1 MRINF
6 EKVKYKNIL
15 STGNVFTTIELNQV
29 PSTLIAGSNGSGKS
43 TLLDAIVFGLYGR
56 PFRNINK
63 AQLVNSI
70 NNKELVVELYFSAGG
85 DKYKIVRGI
94 KPNVFEIW
102 KNGAMINQ
110 DASVR
115 DYQEFLE
122 TNILGINF
130 KAFNQIVV
138 LGSATYIPFME
149 LRAYQRREIIE
160 DLLDIGVFTV
170 MGTLAKDR
178 MSGTK
183 TEINDNKYE
192 IEITENNIQSAEE
205 NNEEIRKL
213 KTVEVDKIKGKM
225 TEHIDLIED
234 KNKIIDAQDEII
246 KTLYDD
252 ISDKPDE
259 KEKFQ
264 KATEKRAELERNR
277 IAFDKELSFYEH
289 NDDCPTCKQGIAHD
303 FKQEQILDKNQQKAQ
318 IEKGLEAT
326 SIVIRKHQERL
337 NSISKIEDS
346 IQEVNFKI
354 SEHRAELNSIS
365 KIEDSI
371 QEVNFKISEHRAE
384 IKMAK
389 NALIQYKKD
398 LDNAQKE
405 VDEVDTTKLDNLQKK
420 LEKQIEIRT
429 KLLDE
434 HEVLNI
440 VQTILRDGGIKA
452 RIIAQY
458 IPVINKLINKYLAA
472 FDLFVDFHLDEEFNE
487 VIRSRFR
494 DKFTYASFSEGEK
507 LRITLSIMLAWRS
520 VAKLRSS
527 VSTNLLILDETLD
540 GALDGV
546 GIESLI
552 ETLHGLNSD
561 DNIFVISHRGDQFAE
576 KFENNLKFEK
586 IKNFSELAA

>member
-122 TNILGINF
+122 SNILGINF

-213 KTVEVDKIKGKM
+213 KTVEVDKIKGRM

-252 ISDKPDE
+252 ISDKPEE

-277 IAFDKELSFYEH
+277 VAFDKELSFYEH

-303 FKQEQILDKNQQKAQ
+303 FKQEQIMDKNQQKAH
-318 IEKGLEAT
+318 IEKGLVD
-326 SIVIRKHQERL
+326 IDKIIKKHQERL
-337 NSISKIEDS
+337 S
-346 IQEVNFKI
+346 
-354 SEHRAELNSIS
+354 SIS

-389 NALIQYKKD
+389 NALMQYKKD

-405 VDEVDTTKLDNLQKK
+405 VDEVDTTKLDKLQKK

>member
-15 STGNVFTTIELNQV
+15 STGNNFTTIELNQV

-63 AQLVNSI
+63 QQLVNSI
-70 NNKELVVELYFSAGG
+70 NNKELIVELYFNAGG
-85 DKYKIVRGI
+85 DKYMIRRGI
-94 KPNVFEIW
+94 KPNIFEIW

-122 TNILGINF
+122 SNILGINF

-160 DLLDIGVFTV
+160 DLLDIGVFSV

-178 MSGTK
+178 MSSIK
-183 TEINDNKYE
+183 TEINDNKYD
-192 IEITENNIQSAEE
+192 IEIIENNIQSAEE

-213 KTVEVDKIKGKM
+213 KTVEVDKIKEKM
-225 TEHIDLIED
+225 SGHIDDIEE
-234 KNKIIDAQDEII
+234 KNGRIDTQDEIL
-246 KTLYDD
+246 KVLYDD

-259 KEKFQ
+259 KQKFAD
-264 KATEKRAELERNR
+264 ATEKRAELERNR
-277 IAFDKELSFYEH
+277 VAFDKELSFYEH

-303 FKQEQILDKNQQKAQ
+303 FKQEQIMDKNQQKAR
-318 IEKGLEAT
+318 IEKGLVDIAT
-326 SIVIRKHQERL
+326 TIKKHQDRL
-337 NSISKIEDS
+337 GSISKIEDQ
-346 IQEVNFKI
+346 IQEINFKI
-354 SEHRAELNSIS
+354 SEI
-365 KIEDSI
+365 
-371 QEVNFKISEHRAE
+371 RAE
-384 IKMAK
+384 IKMSK
-389 NALIQYKKD
+389 NALVTYKKD

-405 VDEVDTTKLDNLQKK
+405 VDEVDTSKLDKLQKK
-420 LEKQIEIRT
+420 LEKQVEVRT
-429 KLLDE
+429 TLLDE

-452 RIIAQY
+452 KIISQY

-472 FDLFVDFHLDEEFNE
+472 FDLFVDFQLDEEFNE

-586 IKNFSELAA
+586 IKNFSELAT

>member
-6 EKVKYKNIL
+6 ESVKYKNIL
-15 STGNVFTTIELNQV
+15 STGNVFTTVELNLV

-70 NNKELVVELYFSAGG
+70 NNKELVVELYFSAAG
-85 DKYKIVRGI
+85 DKYMIRRGI
-94 KPNVFEIW
+94 KPNIFEIW
-102 KNGAMINQ
+102 KNGAMINK

-115 DYQEFLE
+115 DYQSYLE
-122 TNILGINF
+122 DSILGINF

-160 DLLDIGVFTV
+160 DLLDIQVFSV
-170 MGTLAKDR
+170 MGTLAKER
-178 MSGTK
+178 MSSIK
-183 TEINDNKYE
+183 TDINENKYD
-192 IEITENNIQSAEE
+192 IEIVDSKISSQEE
-205 NNEEIRKL
+205 SDQAIRQL
-213 KTVEVDKIKGKM
+213 KSIEVDKIKDKM
-225 TEHIDLIED
+225 KEHIDAVEK
-234 KNKIIDAQDEII
+234 KNEIIDAQDAIM
-246 KTLYDD
+246 KVLYDD
-252 ISDKPDE
+252 ISDKPEE
-259 KEKFQ
+259 KKKFQ
-264 KATEKRAELERNR
+264 EVTDKRAELERNR
-277 IAFDKELSFYEH
+277 IAFEKELSFYEH
-289 NDDCPTCKQGIAHD
+289 NDDCPTCKQGIAHN
-303 FKQEQILDKNQQKAQ
+303 FKELQILEKNQKKAE
-318 IEKGLEAT
+318 IESGLVSIASSIEAHT
-326 SIVIRKHQERL
+326 KRL
-337 NSISKIEDS
+337 NSISKIEEQ
-346 IQEVNFKI
+346 IQSVNFKI
-354 SEHRAELNSIS
+354 SEI
-365 KIEDSI
+365 
-371 QEVNFKISEHRAE
+371 RAE
-384 IKMAK
+384 IKMSK
-389 NALIQYKKD
+389 NALLSYKKD
-398 LDNAQKE
+398 LDAAKKE
-405 VDEVDTTKLDNLQKK
+405 VEEVDTSKLENLQKRVTD
-420 LEKQIEIRT
+420 LTAMRT

-440 VQTILRDGGIKA
+440 VQLILRDGGIKA
-452 RIIAQY
+452 KIISQY

-472 FDLFVDFHLDEEFNE
+472 FDLFVDFQLDENFDE

-552 ETLHGLNSD
+552 ETLHGLNND

-586 IKNFSELAA
+586 IKNFSELVK

>member
-303 FKQEQILDKNQQKAQ
+303 FKQEQILDKNQQKAH

-326 SIVIRKHQERL
+326 SIVIRKHQER
-337 NSISKIEDS
+337 
-346 IQEVNFKI
+346 
-354 SEHRAELNSIS
+354 LNSIS

>member
-6 EKVKYKNIL
+6 QKVKYKNIL
-15 STGNVFTTIELNQV
+15 STGNNFTTIELNAV

-43 TLLDAIVFGLYGR
+43 TLLDAIVFALYGK
-56 PFRNINK
+56 PFRNITK

-70 NNKELVVELYFSAGG
+70 NNKELVVEIYFAAGG
-85 DKYKIVRGI
+85 NNYMIRRGI
-94 KPNVFEIW
+94 KPNIFEIY
-102 KNGAMINQ
+102 KDGGLINQ

-122 TNILGINF
+122 SNILGINF

-160 DLLDIGVFTV
+160 DLLDIGVFSV

-178 MSGTK
+178 MSNVK
-183 TEINDNKYE
+183 TEINDNKYDIDLVQSK
-192 IEITENNIQSAEE
+192 IESAEE

-213 KTVEVDKIKGKM
+213 KSIEVDKIKEKM
-225 TEHIDLIED
+225 NEHINLIEE
-234 KNKIIDAQDEII
+234 KNATIDTQDEII
-246 KTLYDD
+246 KVLYDD
-252 ISDKPDE
+252 ISDKQSE

-264 KATEKRAELERNR
+264 KATDKRAELERNR
-277 IAFDKELSFYEH
+277 IAFEKELSFYEH

-303 FKQEQILDKNQQKAQ
+303 FKQEQIMDKNQQKAG
-318 IEKGLEAT
+318 IEKGLVDIAST
-326 SIVIRKHQERL
+326 IKQHQDRL
-337 NSISKIEDS
+337 SAISKIEDE
-346 IQEVNFKI
+346 IQTINFKI
-354 SEHRAELNSIS
+354 SEI
-365 KIEDSI
+365 
-371 QEVNFKISEHRAE
+371 RAE
-384 IKMAK
+384 IKMSK
-389 NALIQYKKD
+389 NALITYKKD
-398 LDNAQKE
+398 LDNTQKE
-405 VDEVDTTKLDNLQKK
+405 IDEVDTSRLDELQKQLDK
-420 LEKQIEIRT
+420 KIVLRT

-434 HEVLNI
+434 HEVLNV

-452 RIIAQY
+452 KIISQY

-472 FDLFVDFHLDEEFNE
+472 FDLFVDFQLDEEFNE

-520 VAKLRSS
+520 VAKLRNS

-576 KFENNLKFEK
+576 KFENNLRFEK

>member
-15 STGNVFTTIELNQV
+15 STGNVFTTVDLNLV

-70 NNKELVVELYFSAGG
+70 NNKELIVELYFSAGG
-85 DKYKIVRGI
+85 DKYKINRGI
-94 KPNVFEIW
+94 KPNLFEIW
-102 KNGAMINQ
+102 KNGAMINK
-110 DASVR
+110 DASIR
-115 DYQEFLE
+115 DYQGFLE
-122 TNILGINF
+122 ESILGINF

-160 DLLDIGVFTV
+160 DLLDIQVFSV
-170 MGTLAKDR
+170 MGTLAKER
-178 MSGTK
+178 MSSIK
-183 TEINDNKYE
+183 TDINDNKYN
-192 IEITENNIQSAEE
+192 IEIVDSKIVSQEDSDAA
-205 NNEEIRKL
+205 IRNL
-213 KTVEVDKIKGKM
+213 KSIEVDKIKDKM
-225 TEHIDLIED
+225 SGHIDSIEI
-234 KNKIIDAQDEII
+234 KNTTIDAQDEIM
-246 KTLYDD
+246 KVLYDD

-259 KEKFQ
+259 KAKYTTAQEQ
-264 KATEKRAELERNR
+264 RAELERNR
-277 IAFDKELSFYEH
+277 KAFEKELSFYEH

-303 FKQEQILDKNQQKAQ
+303 FKESQILEKNQKKDE
-318 IEKGLEAT
+318 IENGLVSLTET
-326 SIVIRKHQERL
+326 IETHTKRL
-337 NSISKIEDS
+337 NSISKIEEQ
-346 IQEVNFKI
+346 IQSVNFKI
-354 SEHRAELNSIS
+354 SET
-365 KIEDSI
+365 
-371 QEVNFKISEHRAE
+371 RAE

-389 NALIQYKKD
+389 NALMSYKKD
-398 LDNAQKE
+398 LENAKKE
-405 VDEVDTTKLDNLQKK
+405 VEEVDTSKLIALQKAIDNLTTV
-420 LEKQIEIRT
+420 RT

-440 VQTILRDGGIKA
+440 VQLILRDGGIKA
-452 RIIAQY
+452 KIISQY

-472 FDLFVDFHLDEEFNE
+472 FDLFVDFQLDENFDE

-552 ETLHGLNSD
+552 ETLHGLNND

-586 IKNFSELAA
+586 IKNFSELVQ

>member
-6 EKVKYKNIL
+6 QKVKYKNIL
-15 STGNVFTTIELNQV
+15 STGNNFTTIELNAV

-43 TLLDAIVFGLYGR
+43 TLLDAIVFALYGK
-56 PFRNINK
+56 PFRNITK

-70 NNKELVVELYFSAGG
+70 NNKELVVEIYFAAGG
-85 DKYKIVRGI
+85 NNYMIRRGI
-94 KPNVFEIW
+94 KPNIFEIY
-102 KNGAMINQ
+102 KDGGLINQ

-122 TNILGINF
+122 SNILGINF

-160 DLLDIGVFTV
+160 DLLDIGVFSV

-178 MSGTK
+178 MSDVK
-183 TEINDNKYE
+183 TEINDNKYDIDLVQSK
-192 IEITENNIQSAEE
+192 IESVEE

-213 KTVEVDKIKGKM
+213 KSIEVDKIKEKM
-225 TEHIDLIED
+225 NEHINLIEE
-234 KNKIIDAQDEII
+234 KNATIDTQDEII
-246 KTLYDD
+246 KVLYDD
-252 ISDKPDE
+252 ISDKQSE

-264 KATEKRAELERNR
+264 RATDKRAELERNR
-277 IAFDKELSFYEH
+277 IAFEKELSFYEH
-289 NDDCPTCKQGIAHD
+289 NDDCPTCKQGIPHN
-303 FKQEQILDKNQQKAQ
+303 FKQEQILDKNQQKAG
-318 IEKGLEAT
+318 IEKGLVDIAST
-326 SIVIRKHQERL
+326 IKRHQDRL
-337 NSISKIEDS
+337 SAISKIEDE
-346 IQEVNFKI
+346 IQTINFKI
-354 SEHRAELNSIS
+354 SEI
-365 KIEDSI
+365 
-371 QEVNFKISEHRAE
+371 RAE
-384 IKMAK
+384 IKMSK
-389 NALIQYKKD
+389 NALITYKKD
-398 LDNAQKE
+398 LDNTQKE
-405 VDEVDTTKLDNLQKK
+405 IDEVDTSRLDELQKQLDK
-420 LEKQIEIRT
+420 KISLRT

-434 HEVLNI
+434 HEVLNV

-452 RIIAQY
+452 KIISQY

-472 FDLFVDFHLDEEFNE
+472 FDLFVDFQLDEEFNE

-520 VAKLRSS
+520 VAKLRNS

-576 KFENNLKFEK
+576 KFENNLRFEK

>member
-15 STGNVFTTIELNQV
+15 STGNVFTTVELNIV

-70 NNKELVVELYFSAGG
+70 NNKDLIVELYFSAGG
-85 DKYKIVRGI
+85 DKYKILRGI
-94 KPNVFEIW
+94 KPNLFEIW
-102 KNGAMINQ
+102 KNGAMINK
-110 DASVR
+110 DASIR
-115 DYQEFLE
+115 DYQGFLE
-122 TNILGINF
+122 DDILGINF

-160 DLLDIGVFTV
+160 DLLDIQVFSV
-170 MGTLAKDR
+170 MGTLAKER
-178 MSGTK
+178 MSSLK
-183 TEINDNKYE
+183 TDINENKYD
-192 IEITENNIQSAEE
+192 IEMVESKIVSQEE
-205 NNEEIRKL
+205 SDEAIRNL
-213 KTVEVDKIKGKM
+213 KSIEVDKIKEKM
-225 TEHIDLIED
+225 GGHIDEIET
-234 KNKIIDAQDEII
+234 KNGTIDVQDDII
-246 KTLYDD
+246 KVLYDD
-252 ISDKPDE
+252 ISDKPEE
-259 KEKFQ
+259 KKKFSD
-264 KATEKRAELERNR
+264 ATEKRADLERSR
-277 IAFDKELSFYEH
+277 VAFEKELSFYEH

-303 FKQEQILDKNQQKAQ
+303 FKQEQIIDKNQQKAG
-318 IEKGLEAT
+318 IEKGLVEIADVLT
-326 SIVIRKHQERL
+326 KHQTRL
-337 NSISKIEDS
+337 GSISKIEEQ
-346 IQEVNFKI
+346 IQSVNFKI
-354 SEHRAELNSIS
+354 SEI
-365 KIEDSI
+365 
-371 QEVNFKISEHRAE
+371 RAE
-384 IKMAK
+384 IKMSK
-389 NALIQYKKD
+389 NALMSYKKE

-405 VDEVDTTKLDNLQKK
+405 VAEIDTSKLENLQNKIDT
-420 LEKQIEIRT
+420 LTTNRSE
-429 KLLDE
+429 LLDE

-440 VQTILRDGGIKA
+440 VQLILRDGGIKA
-452 RIIAQY
+452 KIISQY

-472 FDLFVDFHLDEEFNE
+472 FDLFVDFQLDEEFNE

-552 ETLHGLNSD
+552 ETLHGLNND

-586 IKNFSELAA
+586 IKNFSELVQ

>member
-15 STGNVFTTIELNQV
+15 STGNVYTTIELNQV

-70 NNKELVVELYFSAGG
+70 NNKELVVELYFNAGG

-102 KNGAMINQ
+102 KNGSMINK

-115 DYQEFLE
+115 DYQAFLE
-122 TNILGINF
+122 ESILGINF

-160 DLLDIGVFTV
+160 DLLDIQVFSV

-178 MSGTK
+178 MSSIK
-183 TEINDNKYE
+183 TEITDNKYD
-192 IEITENNIQSAEE
+192 IEIIENNIQSAEE

-213 KTVEVDKIKGKM
+213 KTVEVDKIKEKM
-225 TEHIDLIED
+225 SGHIDDIEE
-234 KNKIIDAQDEII
+234 KNSTIDTQDEIM
-246 KTLYDD
+246 KVLYDD

-259 KEKFQ
+259 KQKFAD
-264 KATEKRAELERNR
+264 ATEKRAELERSR
-277 IAFDKELSFYEH
+277 VAFEKELSFYEH
-289 NDDCPTCKQGIAHD
+289 NDDCPTCKQGIAHE
-303 FKQEQILDKNQQKAQ
+303 FKQEQIIDKNQQKAG
-318 IEKGLEAT
+318 IEKGLVDIAT
-326 SIVIRKHQERL
+326 TIKKHQDRL
-337 NSISKIEDS
+337 GSISKIEEQ
-346 IQEVNFKI
+346 IQAVNFKI
-354 SEHRAELNSIS
+354 SEI
-365 KIEDSI
+365 
-371 QEVNFKISEHRAE
+371 RAE
-384 IKMAK
+384 IKMSK
-389 NALIQYKKD
+389 NALMSYKKE

-405 VDEVDTTKLDNLQKK
+405 VAEIDTSKLENLQKK
-420 LEKQIEIRT
+420 LDKQIEIRT

-452 RIIAQY
+452 KIISQY

-472 FDLFVDFHLDEEFNE
+472 FDLFVDFQLDEEFNE

-552 ETLHGLNSD
+552 ETLHGLNND

-586 IKNFSELAA
+586 IKNFSELVQ

>member
-15 STGNVFTTIELNQV
+15 STGNTFTTVDLNLV

-70 NNKELVVELYFSAGG
+70 NNKELIVELYFKAAS
-85 DKYKIVRGI
+85 DKYMIRRGI
-94 KPNVFEIW
+94 KPNIFEIW
-102 KNGAMINQ
+102 KNGAMINK
-110 DASVR
+110 DASIR
-115 DYQEFLE
+115 DYQGFLE
-122 TNILGINF
+122 DSILGINF

-160 DLLDIGVFTV
+160 DLLDIQVFSV
-170 MGTLAKDR
+170 MGTLAKER
-178 MSGTK
+178 MSAIK
-183 TEINDNKYE
+183 TDINDNKYN
-192 IEITENNIQSAEE
+192 IEIIDSKIESQEE
-205 NNEEIRKL
+205 SDEAIRNL
-213 KTVEVDKIKGKM
+213 KSIEVDKIKDKM
-225 TEHIDLIED
+225 SGHIDEIET
-234 KNKIIDAQDEII
+234 KNTTIDTQDDVI
-246 KTLYDD
+246 KTLYED

-259 KEKFQ
+259 KAKY
-264 KATEKRAELERNR
+264 TEASEQRAELERNR
-277 IAFDKELSFYEH
+277 KAFEKELSFYEH
-289 NDDCPTCKQGIAHD
+289 NDDCPTCKQGIDHD
-303 FKQEQILDKNQQKAQ
+303 FKQEQIIDKNQRKAA
-318 IEKGLEAT
+318 IEAGLVTVASDIET
-326 SIVIRKHQERL
+326 HTKRL
-337 NSISKIEDS
+337 NSISKIEEQ
-346 IQEVNFKI
+346 IQSVNFKI
-354 SEHRAELNSIS
+354 SET
-365 KIEDSI
+365 
-371 QEVNFKISEHRAE
+371 RAE

-389 NALIQYKKD
+389 NALLSYKKD
-398 LDNAQKE
+398 LDTAKKE
-405 VDEVDTTKLDNLQKK
+405 VDEVDTSKLIALQKAVINLQDV
-420 LEKQIEIRT
+420 RS

-440 VQTILRDGGIKA
+440 VQLILRDGGIKA
-452 RIIAQY
+452 KIISQY

-472 FDLFVDFHLDEEFNE
+472 FDLFVDFQLDENFDE

-552 ETLHGLNSD
+552 ETLHGLNND

-586 IKNFSELAA
+586 IKNFSELVQ

>member
-15 STGNVFTTIELNQV
+15 STGNVFTTVELNTV

-70 NNKELVVELYFSAGG
+70 NNKELIVELYFTAGG
-85 DKYKIVRGI
+85 DKYKILRGI
-94 KPNVFEIW
+94 KPNLFEIW
-102 KNGAMINQ
+102 KNGAMINK
-110 DASVR
+110 DASIR
-115 DYQEFLE
+115 DYQGFLE
-122 TNILGINF
+122 DDILGINF

-149 LRAYQRREIIE
+149 LRAYPRREIIE
-160 DLLDIGVFTV
+160 DLLDIQVFSV
-170 MGTLAKDR
+170 MGTLAKER
-178 MSGTK
+178 MSSIK
-183 TEINDNKYE
+183 TDITDNKYD
-192 IEITENNIQSAEE
+192 IEMVESKISSQQENDEA
-205 NNEEIRKL
+205 IRNL
-213 KTVEVDKIKGKM
+213 KTIEVDKIKEKM
-225 TEHIDLIED
+225 SGHIDDIEN
-234 KNKIIDAQDEII
+234 KNTTIDSQDEII
-246 KTLYDD
+246 KVLYDD

-259 KEKFQ
+259 KQKFAD
-264 KATEKRAELERNR
+264 ATEKRADLERSR
-277 IAFDKELSFYEH
+277 VAFEKELSFYEH

-303 FKQEQILDKNQQKAQ
+303 FKQEQIIDKNQQKAG
-318 IEKGLEAT
+318 IEKGLVDIADVLT
-326 SIVIRKHQERL
+326 KHQTRL
-337 NSISKIEDS
+337 GSISKIEEQ
-346 IQEVNFKI
+346 IQSVNFKI
-354 SEHRAELNSIS
+354 SEI
-365 KIEDSI
+365 
-371 QEVNFKISEHRAE
+371 RAE
-384 IKMAK
+384 IKMSK
-389 NALIQYKKD
+389 NALMSYKKE

-405 VDEVDTTKLDNLQKK
+405 VSEIDTSKLENLQKK
-420 LEKQIEIRT
+420 IDKLTVSRT
-429 KLLDE
+429 ELLDE

-440 VQTILRDGGIKA
+440 VQMILRDGGIKA
-452 RIIAQY
+452 KIISQY

-472 FDLFVDFHLDEEFNE
+472 FDLFVDFQLDEEFNE

-552 ETLHGLNSD
+552 ETLHGLNND

-586 IKNFSELAA
+586 IKNFSELVQ

>member
-15 STGNVFTTIELNQV
+15 STGNVFTTVDLNLV

-56 PFRNINK
+56 AFRDITK
-63 AQLVNSI
+63 IQLVNSI
-70 NNKELVVELYFSAGG
+70 NNKELIVELYFTAGG
-85 DKYKIVRGI
+85 DKYKILRGI
-94 KPNVFEIW
+94 KPNLFEIW
-102 KNGAMINQ
+102 KNGVMINK
-110 DASVR
+110 DASIR
-115 DYQEFLE
+115 DYQGFLE
-122 TNILGINF
+122 DDILGINF

-160 DLLDIGVFTV
+160 DLLDIQVFSV
-170 MGTLAKDR
+170 MGTLAKER
-178 MSGTK
+178 MTSIK
-183 TEINDNKYE
+183 TDITDNKYD
-192 IEITENNIQSAEE
+192 IEMVESKIVSQQESDQA
-205 NNEEIRKL
+205 IRNL
-213 KTVEVDKIKGKM
+213 KSIEVDKIKEKM
-225 TEHIDLIED
+225 SSHIDEIET
-234 KNKIIDAQDEII
+234 KNSIIDAQDEVI
-246 KTLYDD
+246 KVLYDD
-252 ISDKPDE
+252 ISDKPEE
-259 KEKFQ
+259 KKKFQ
-264 KATEKRAELERNR
+264 EATEKRAELERNR
-277 IAFDKELSFYEH
+277 VAFEKELSFYEH

-303 FKQEQILDKNQQKAQ
+303 FKQEQIIDKNQQKAM
-318 IEKGLEAT
+318 IEKGLVDIADVLT
-326 SIVIRKHQERL
+326 KHQTRL
-337 NSISKIEDS
+337 GSISKIEEQ
-346 IQEVNFKI
+346 IQSVNFKI
-354 SEHRAELNSIS
+354 SEI
-365 KIEDSI
+365 
-371 QEVNFKISEHRAE
+371 RAE
-384 IKMAK
+384 IKMSK
-389 NALIQYKKD
+389 NALMSYKKE

-405 VDEVDTTKLDNLQKK
+405 VAEIDTSKLENLQNRIDT
-420 LEKQIEIRT
+420 LTTTRT
-429 KLLDE
+429 ELLDE

-440 VQTILRDGGIKA
+440 VQMILRDGGIKA
-452 RIIAQY
+452 KIISQY

-472 FDLFVDFHLDEEFNE
+472 FDLFVDFQLDEEFNE

-552 ETLHGLNSD
+552 ETLHGLNND

-586 IKNFSELAA
+586 IKNFSELVQ

>member
-15 STGNVFTTIELNQV
+15 STGNVFTTVELNIV

-70 NNKELVVELYFSAGG
+70 NNKELIVELYFSAGG
-85 DKYKIVRGI
+85 DKYKILRGI
-94 KPNVFEIW
+94 KPNLFEIW
-102 KNGAMINQ
+102 KNGAMINK
-110 DASVR
+110 DASIR
-115 DYQEFLE
+115 DYQGFLE
-122 TNILGINF
+122 DDILGINF

-160 DLLDIGVFTV
+160 DLLDIQVFSV
-170 MGTLAKDR
+170 MGTLAKER
-178 MSGTK
+178 MSGIK
-183 TEINDNKYE
+183 TDINENKYD
-192 IEITENNIQSAEE
+192 IEMVESKIVSQEDSDAA
-205 NNEEIRKL
+205 IRNL
-213 KTVEVDKIKGKM
+213 KSIEVDKIKDKM
-225 TEHIDLIED
+225 TGHIDEIET
-234 KNKIIDAQDEII
+234 KNTTIDSQDEAI
-246 KTLYDD
+246 KVLYDD
-252 ISDKPDE
+252 IADKPEE
-259 KEKFQ
+259 KKKFQ
-264 KATEKRAELERNR
+264 EATENRAELERNR
-277 IAFDKELSFYEH
+277 VAFEKELSFYEH

-303 FKQEQILDKNQQKAQ
+303 FKQEQIIDKNQQKAK
-318 IEKGLEAT
+318 IEKGLVDIADVLT
-326 SIVIRKHQERL
+326 THQTRL
-337 NSISKIEDS
+337 GSISKIEEQ
-346 IQEVNFKI
+346 IQSVNFKI
-354 SEHRAELNSIS
+354 SEI
-365 KIEDSI
+365 
-371 QEVNFKISEHRAE
+371 RAE
-384 IKMAK
+384 IKMSK
-389 NALIQYKKD
+389 NALMSYKKE

-405 VDEVDTTKLDNLQKK
+405 VAEIDTSKLENLQNRIDT
-420 LEKQIEIRT
+420 LTTART
-429 KLLDE
+429 ELLDE

-440 VQTILRDGGIKA
+440 VQLILRDGGIKA
-452 RIIAQY
+452 KIISQY

-472 FDLFVDFHLDEEFNE
+472 FDLFVDFQLDEEFNE

-552 ETLHGLNSD
+552 ETLHGLNND

-586 IKNFSELAA
+586 IKNFSELVQ

>member
-15 STGNVFTTIELNQV
+15 STGNVFTTVDLNLV

-56 PFRNINK
+56 AFRDITK
-63 AQLVNSI
+63 IQLVNSI
-70 NNKELVVELYFSAGG
+70 NNKELIVELYFTAGG
-85 DKYKIVRGI
+85 DKYKILRGI
-94 KPNVFEIW
+94 KPNLFEIW
-102 KNGAMINQ
+102 KNGVMINK
-110 DASVR
+110 DASIR
-115 DYQEFLE
+115 DYQGFLE
-122 TNILGINF
+122 DDILGINF

-160 DLLDIGVFTV
+160 DLLDIQVFSV
-170 MGTLAKDR
+170 MGTLAKER
-178 MSGTK
+178 MTSIK
-183 TEINDNKYE
+183 TDITDNKYD
-192 IEITENNIQSAEE
+192 IEMVESKIVSQQESDQA
-205 NNEEIRKL
+205 IRNL
-213 KTVEVDKIKGKM
+213 KSIEVDKIKEKM
-225 TEHIDLIED
+225 SSHIDEIET
-234 KNKIIDAQDEII
+234 KNSIIDAQDEVI
-246 KTLYDD
+246 KVLYDD
-252 ISDKPDE
+252 ISDKPEE
-259 KEKFQ
+259 KKKFQ
-264 KATEKRAELERNR
+264 EATEKRAELERNR
-277 IAFDKELSFYEH
+277 VAFEKELSFYEH

-303 FKQEQILDKNQQKAQ
+303 FKQEQIIDKNQQKAR
-318 IEKGLEAT
+318 IEKGLVDIADVLT
-326 SIVIRKHQERL
+326 KHQTRL
-337 NSISKIEDS
+337 GSISKIEEQ
-346 IQEVNFKI
+346 IQSVNFKI
-354 SEHRAELNSIS
+354 SEI
-365 KIEDSI
+365 
-371 QEVNFKISEHRAE
+371 RAE
-384 IKMAK
+384 IKMSK
-389 NALIQYKKD
+389 NALMSYKKE

-405 VDEVDTTKLDNLQKK
+405 VAEIDTSKLENLQNRIDT
-420 LEKQIEIRT
+420 LTTTRT
-429 KLLDE
+429 ELLDE

-440 VQTILRDGGIKA
+440 VQMILRDGGIKA
-452 RIIAQY
+452 KIISQY

-472 FDLFVDFHLDEEFNE
+472 FDLFVDFQLDEEFNE

-552 ETLHGLNSD
+552 ETLHGLNND

-586 IKNFSELAA
+586 IKNFSELVQ

>member
-1 MRINF
+1 
-6 EKVKYKNIL
+6 
-15 STGNVFTTIELNQV
+15 
-29 PSTLIAGSNGSGKS
+29 
-43 TLLDAIVFGLYGR
+43 
-56 PFRNINK
+56 
-63 AQLVNSI
+63 
-70 NNKELVVELYFSAGG
+70 
-85 DKYKIVRGI
+85 
-94 KPNVFEIW
+94 
-102 KNGAMINQ
+102 
-110 DASVR
+110 
-115 DYQEFLE
+115 
-122 TNILGINF
+122 
-130 KAFNQIVV
+130 
-138 LGSATYIPFME
+138 
-149 LRAYQRREIIE
+149 
-160 DLLDIGVFTV
+160 

-178 MSGTK
+178 MSGIK

-252 ISDKPDE
+252 ISDKPEE

-264 KATEKRAELERNR
+264 KATEKRADLERNR
-277 IAFDKELSFYEH
+277 VAFDKELSFYEH

-303 FKQEQILDKNQQKAQ
+303 FKQEQIMDKNQQKAH
-318 IEKGLEAT
+318 IEKGLVD
-326 SIVIRKHQERL
+326 IDKIIKKHQDRL
-337 NSISKIEDS
+337 S
-346 IQEVNFKI
+346 
-354 SEHRAELNSIS
+354 SIS

-389 NALIQYKKD
+389 NALLAYKKD

-405 VDEVDTTKLDNLQKK
+405 VDEVDTSKLDKLQKK
-420 LEKQIEIRT
+420 LEKQVEVRT

-452 RIIAQY
+452 KIIAQY

-472 FDLFVDFHLDEEFNE
+472 FDLFVDFQLDEEFNE

>member
-15 STGNVFTTIELNQV
+15 STGNVYTTIELNQV

-70 NNKELVVELYFSAGG
+70 NNKELVVELYFNAGG
-85 DKYKIVRGI
+85 DKYMIRRGI
-94 KPNVFEIW
+94 KPNIFEIW

-122 TNILGINF
+122 SNILGINF

-160 DLLDIGVFTV
+160 DLLDIGVFSV

-178 MSGTK
+178 MSSIK
-183 TEINDNKYE
+183 TEINDNKYD
-192 IEITENNIQSAEE
+192 IEITENNMQSAEE

-213 KTVEVDKIKGKM
+213 KTVEVDKIKEKM
-225 TEHIDLIED
+225 SEHIDLIEE
-234 KNKIIDAQDEII
+234 KNTRIDTQDEIL
-246 KTLYDD
+246 KVLYDD

-259 KEKFQ
+259 KQKFQ
-264 KATEKRAELERNR
+264 DATEQRAELERNR
-277 IAFDKELSFYEH
+277 ITFDKELSFYEH

-303 FKQEQILDKNQQKAQ
+303 FKEGQIIEKNQKKAQ
-318 IEKGLEAT
+318 IETSLRAT
-326 SIVIRKHQERL
+326 GIVIKKHQERL
-337 NSISKIEDS
+337 NAISKIEEQ
-346 IQEVNFKI
+346 IQEINFKI
-354 SEHRAELNSIS
+354 SEI
-365 KIEDSI
+365 
-371 QEVNFKISEHRAE
+371 RAE
-384 IKMAK
+384 IKMSK
-389 NALIQYKKD
+389 NALITYKKD

-405 VDEVDTTKLDNLQKK
+405 VDEVDTSKIDNLQKK
-420 LEKQIEIRT
+420 LNKQVEIRT

-434 HEVLNI
+434 HEVLNV

-452 RIIAQY
+452 KIISQY

-472 FDLFVDFHLDEEFNE
+472 FDLFVDFQLDEEFNE

-586 IKNFSELAA
+586 LKNFSELAA

>member
-15 STGNVFTTIELNQV
+15 STGNVFTTVELNIV

-70 NNKELVVELYFSAGG
+70 NNKELIVELYFSAGG
-85 DKYKIVRGI
+85 DKYKILRGI
-94 KPNVFEIW
+94 KPNLFEIW
-102 KNGAMINQ
+102 KNGAMINK
-110 DASVR
+110 DASIR
-115 DYQEFLE
+115 DYQGFLE
-122 TNILGINF
+122 DDILGINF

-160 DLLDIGVFTV
+160 DLLDIQVFSV
-170 MGTLAKDR
+170 MGTLAKER
-178 MSGTK
+178 MSGIK
-183 TEINDNKYE
+183 TDINENKYD
-192 IEITENNIQSAEE
+192 IEMVESKIVSQEDSDAA
-205 NNEEIRKL
+205 IRNL
-213 KTVEVDKIKGKM
+213 KSIEVDKIKDKM
-225 TEHIDLIED
+225 TGHIDEIET
-234 KNKIIDAQDEII
+234 KNTTIDSQDEVI
-246 KTLYDD
+246 KVLYDD
-252 ISDKPDE
+252 ISDKPEE
-259 KEKFQ
+259 KKKFQ
-264 KATEKRAELERNR
+264 EATENRAELERNR
-277 IAFDKELSFYEH
+277 VAFEKELSFYEH

-303 FKQEQILDKNQQKAQ
+303 FKQEQIIDKNQQKAK
-318 IEKGLEAT
+318 IEKGLVDIADVLT
-326 SIVIRKHQERL
+326 THQTRL
-337 NSISKIEDS
+337 GSISKIEEQ
-346 IQEVNFKI
+346 IQSVNFKI
-354 SEHRAELNSIS
+354 SEI
-365 KIEDSI
+365 
-371 QEVNFKISEHRAE
+371 RAE
-384 IKMAK
+384 IKMSK
-389 NALIQYKKD
+389 NALMSYKKE

-405 VDEVDTTKLDNLQKK
+405 VAEIDTSKLENLQNRIDT
-420 LEKQIEIRT
+420 LTASRT
-429 KLLDE
+429 ELLDE

-440 VQTILRDGGIKA
+440 VQLILRDGGIKA
-452 RIIAQY
+452 KIISQY

-472 FDLFVDFHLDEEFNE
+472 FDLFVDFQLDEEFNE

-552 ETLHGLNSD
+552 ETLHGLNND

-586 IKNFSELAA
+586 IKNFSELVQ

>member
-15 STGNVFTTIELNQV
+15 STGNVFTTVDLNLV

-70 NNKELVVELYFSAGG
+70 NNKELIVELYFSAGG
-85 DKYKIVRGI
+85 DKYKILRGI
-94 KPNVFEIW
+94 KPNLFEIW
-102 KNGAMINQ
+102 KNGAMINK
-110 DASVR
+110 DASIR
-115 DYQEFLE
+115 DYQGFLE
-122 TNILGINF
+122 DDILGINF

-160 DLLDIGVFTV
+160 DLLDIQVFSV
-170 MGTLAKDR
+170 MGTLAKER
-178 MSGTK
+178 MSGIK
-183 TEINDNKYE
+183 TDINENKYD
-192 IEITENNIQSAEE
+192 IEMVESKIVSQEDSDAA
-205 NNEEIRKL
+205 IRNL
-213 KTVEVDKIKGKM
+213 KSIEVDKIKDKM
-225 TEHIDLIED
+225 TGHIDEIET
-234 KNKIIDAQDEII
+234 KNTTIDSQDEVI
-246 KTLYDD
+246 KVLYDD
-252 ISDKPDE
+252 ISDKPEE
-259 KEKFQ
+259 KKKFQ
-264 KATEKRAELERNR
+264 EATENRAELERNR
-277 IAFDKELSFYEH
+277 VAFEKELSFYEH

-303 FKQEQILDKNQQKAQ
+303 FKQEQIIDKNQQKAK
-318 IEKGLEAT
+318 IEKGLVDIADVLT
-326 SIVIRKHQERL
+326 THQTRL
-337 NSISKIEDS
+337 GSISKIEEQ
-346 IQEVNFKI
+346 IQSVNFKI
-354 SEHRAELNSIS
+354 SEI
-365 KIEDSI
+365 
-371 QEVNFKISEHRAE
+371 RAE
-384 IKMAK
+384 IKMSK
-389 NALIQYKKD
+389 NALMSYKKE

-405 VDEVDTTKLDNLQKK
+405 VAEIDTSKLENLQNRIDT
-420 LEKQIEIRT
+420 LTASRT
-429 KLLDE
+429 ELLDE

-440 VQTILRDGGIKA
+440 VQLILRDGGIKA
-452 RIIAQY
+452 KIISQY

-472 FDLFVDFHLDEEFNE
+472 FDLFVDFQLDEEFNE

-552 ETLHGLNSD
+552 ETLHGLNND

-586 IKNFSELAA
+586 IKNFSELVQ